1 MVSKSPLQ
9 VQTPGKGEVDDRTF
23 SKQSGKKHQMNSNM
37 NIFGDKIEYQFQI
50 QFSNKRFIDY
60 SPLRVLP
67 EG

>member
-37 NIFGDKIEYQFQI
+37 DIVDNKIEYQFER
-50 QFSNKRFIDY
+50 QFSNKCFIDY